1 MSFIT
6 RTKSGLAGKAGLAGA
21 LAGGL
26 MVTGVLVSTAAPAVK
41 PTSPA
46 AHPSLATLVA
56 GSKKEDGKLVVYG
69 NPSQTVMGPVIA
81 AFQAA
86 YPWVKVTHYDLDDN
100 TIFSKYIAERSSSA
114 PSADL
119 LISSAPNLWIYASRK
134 KLATDFTPRDIAAY
148 PSFARQYKGIFVMST
163 DPAITIYNKL
173 LLKNSSDVPTG
184 IGDLAQRVKAD
195 PGTYGKL
202 TAYTV
207 DNNFGYAGYWAYV
220 QKNGWS
226 ALNALAPSTRT
237 TSSAGTMLQ
246 TVAQG
251 GAVAAFLTSGA
262 VRGAI
267 ASNKTIGD
275 TVGWTYEKDLT
286 PLVPRGIAITSGASR
301 PFTAKLFVDW
311 AFSTAGQQTLC
322 EAGFT
327 PYRNDFR
334 PVNCQNSLQN
344 LYDAVGKSHTYLV
357 PFSQKYVNDKPK
369 FSTIWHNT
377 FK

>member
-1 MSFIT
+1 VTFTT
-6 RTKSGLAGKAGLAGA
+6 RTKTGLAGA

-26 MVTGVLVSTAAPAVK
+26 IVVGALASTATPAVGAK
-41 PTSPA
+41 PTPPA
-46 AHPSLATLVA
+46 AHPSLAALIA
-56 GSKKEDGKLVVYG
+56 GSKQEDGKLVIYG
-69 NPSQTVMGPVIA
+69 NPSQQVMAPVIA

-100 TIFSKYIAERSSSA
+100 TIFSKYIAEHSSGA

-134 KLATDFTPRDIAAY
+134 KLAADFTPRDIASY

-163 DPAITIYNKL
+163 DPAIIIYNKL
-173 LLKNSSDVPTG
+173 LLKSSSDVPTG
-184 IGDLAQRVKAD
+184 LGDLAQRVKAN

-207 DNNFGYAGYWAYV
+207 ENNFGYAGYWGYV

-226 ALNALAPSTRT
+226 VLNTLAPSTRT
-237 TSSAGTMLQ
+237 TASAGTMLQ

-262 VRGAI
+262 VRGTI
-267 ASNKTIGD
+267 ASNKTFTD

-301 PFTAKLFVDW
+301 PFTAKLWVDW

-327 PYRNDFR
+327 PYRSNFR

-344 LYDAVGKSHTYLV
+344 LYDAVGKDHTYLV

-369 FSTIWHNT
+369 FTVTWHDA

>member
-1 MSFIT
+1 MTFRT
-6 RTKSGLAGKAGLAGA
+6 RTKAGLAGA
-21 LAGGL
+21 LATGL
-26 MVTGVLVSTAAPAVK
+26 LVTGVLASTAAPAVK
-41 PTSPA
+41 ATPP
-46 AHPSLATLVA
+46 AHPSLATLIA
-56 GSKKEDGKLVVYG
+56 GSKKEDGKLVIYG
-69 NPSQTVMGPVIA
+69 NPSQNVMAPVIA

-86 YPWVKVTHYDLDDN
+86 YPWVKITHYDLDDN
-100 TIFSKYIAERSSSA
+100 TIFSKYIAEHSSGA

-134 KLATDFTPRDIAAY
+134 KLAADFTPRDIANY
-148 PSFARQYKGIFVMST
+148 PPFARQYKGIFVMST
-163 DPAITIYNKL
+163 DPAIIIYNKL

-184 IGDLAQRVKAD
+184 LGDLAQRVKAS

-207 DNNFGYAGYWAYV
+207 DNNFGYAAYWAYV

-226 ALNALAPSTRT
+226 ALNALASSTRPT
-237 TSSAGTMLQ
+237 ASAGTMLQ

-262 VRGAI
+262 VRGTI
-267 ASNKTIGD
+267 ASNKTFTD

-301 PFTAKLFVDW
+301 PSTAKLFVDW

-327 PYRNDFR
+327 PYRNSFR

-344 LYDAVGKSHTYLV
+344 LYDAVGKGHTYLV

-369 FSTIWHNT
+369 FSTTWHST

>member
-1 MSFIT
+1 VRFIT
-6 RTKSGLAGKAGLAGA
+6 RTKSGLTGA
-21 LAGGL
+21 LAGCLIVVGL
-26 MVTGVLVSTAAPAVK
+26 LASTTAPAVAK
-41 PTSPA
+41 PPA
-46 AHPSLATLVA
+46 TAHPSLATLIA
-56 GSKKEDGKLVVYG
+56 GSKKEDGQLVTYG
-69 NPSQTVMGPVIA
+69 NPSQTVMAPVIA

-100 TIFSKYIAERSSSA
+100 TIFSKYIAEHSTGA

-134 KLATDFTPRDIAAY
+134 KIATDFTPRDIAQY

-163 DPAITIYNKL
+163 DPAIIIYNKL

-184 IGDLAQRVKAD
+184 LGDLAQKLKAD

-220 QKNGWS
+220 QKNGWN
-226 ALNALAPSTRT
+226 ALNTLAPVTRSTT
-237 TSSAGTMLQ
+237 SAGTMLQ

-262 VRGAI
+262 VRGAL
-267 ASNKTIGD
+267 ATNKTLGD
-275 TVGWTYEKDLT
+275 AVGWTYEKDLT
-286 PLVPRGIAITSGASR
+286 PLVPRGIAITAGASR

-322 EAGFT
+322 EAGLT

-344 LYDAVGKSHTYLV
+344 LYDAVGKDHTYLV

-369 FSTIWHNT
+369 FSATWHTT